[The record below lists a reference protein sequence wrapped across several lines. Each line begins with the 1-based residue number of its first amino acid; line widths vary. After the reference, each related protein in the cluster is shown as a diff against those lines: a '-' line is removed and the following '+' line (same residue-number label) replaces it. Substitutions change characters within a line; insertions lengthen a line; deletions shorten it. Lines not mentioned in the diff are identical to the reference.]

1 MRKKVGNSGESRAK
15 EYLIKNGYEIVAANY
30 RVRGGEIDIVAHKA
44 DAGCRNDLA
53 PEKNSTRNA
62 HEKQNGDGILV
73 FVEVKTLPSGNMEL
87 LSKELNLQKQ
97 KRIVETAKYFILNN
111 RKYSNCYIRFD
122 VVVVDMPA
130 LPEVYHIENAFS
142 EFS

>member
-1 MRKKVGNSGESRAK
+1 MPEKSDLRKKVGNSGESRAK
-15 EYLIKNGYEIVAANY
+15 EYLIKNGYEIVATNY

-44 DAGCRNDLA
+44 DAGCS
-53 PEKNSTRNA
+53 E
-62 HEKQNGDGILV
+62 GILV